1 MPFKYASRVLSV
13 VSGSNICSLDK
24 AKLWAGYARSG
35 RHGKPGPVEPGFS
48 RQRVVLPTSHVEQ
61 SAWWCVCT
69 CTWAASHHYLLSKGH
84 HGCPPTITS
93 WPSVEVIRQ
102 GNVTQDYLQENL
114 FWFLIQTINNAYRVM
129 CQGVVGNMA
138 MVECNHLNGFVRM
151 AGWLVVRIPR
161 GKTQTFTQGGPG
173 RGHEGARSG

>member
-1 MPFKYASRVLSV
+1 MIFFNGTMFSIVTGLQLIRSVYLLWQTGQVPLVSVPFKYASRVLSV

-35 RHGKPGPVEPGFS
+35 R
-48 RQRVVLPTSHVEQ
+48 Q
-61 SAWWCVCT
+61 AWWTSRAGLFSAKSGASYVTCGAECLVVCVCVQALCT

-102 GNVTQDYLQENL
+102 GNIILDYLQENP
-114 FWFLIQTINNAYRVM
+114 F
-129 CQGVVGNMA
+129 
-138 MVECNHLNGFVRM
+138 
-151 AGWLVVRIPR
+151 
-161 GKTQTFTQGGPG
+161 
-173 RGHEGARSG
+173 

>member
-1 MPFKYASRVLSV
+1 MDSSSLFLSAVGSKLSMTFNGHRVAANQISLSSLANRSAAPCLQCPLNTPL
-13 VSGSNICSLDK
+13 VSFHLYLEAIFAAWTKLSCEQDTLDQ
-24 AKLWAGYARSG
+24 AGE
-35 RHGKPGPVEPGFS
+35 PGPVEPGFS

-114 FWFLIQTINNAYRVM
+114 LWFLIQTINNA
-129 CQGVVGNMA
+129 
-138 MVECNHLNGFVRM
+138 
-151 AGWLVVRIPR
+151 
-161 GKTQTFTQGGPG
+161 
-173 RGHEGARSG
+173 